1 MVRRL
6 FEMKKALKLLGVIVV
21 AAIFTGCYKHVPEEA
36 AAPVEAKVM
45 ALDIAS
51 PSKDE
56 TDLIVI
62 AHVKKRLTE
71 EPYTFTIGING
82 TEMKEAV
89 KGIRETESNVVEERG
104 EGTHYAL
111 AKRLRLKPGSYKIS
125 LKSEDGH
132 ASTERELPGGNVYT
146 VIFDPVYAPRKFAR
160 PKHFR
165 EGVIDF
171 NANFEVGNHLKE

>member
-1 MVRRL
+1 
-6 FEMKKALKLLGVIVV
+6 MKRISKFLGVLAVATVV
-21 AAIFTGCYKHVPEEA
+21 TGCYKHVPPEA
-36 AAPVEAKVM
+36 MSPLEVKDV

-51 PSKDE
+51 PSQNE
-56 TDLIVI
+56 ADLVVI

-71 EPYTFTIGING
+71 ELYTFIISIDGK
-82 TEMKEAV
+82 EMKETV
-89 KGIRETESNVVEERG
+89 KGVRETESNVVEERG

-132 ASTERELPGGNVYT
+132 ASTERELSGGNVYT
-146 VIFDPVYAPRKFAR
+146 VIFDPVYGPAKFAR

-165 EGVIDF
+165 EGVIGF